1 MTKAVGAQ
9 ERARLMVGAR
19 LLAALLPL
27 ICGLLGVLF
36 SNLPVTLFGG
46 LVPPP
51 LLAFIPV
58 YFWCLVRPDLMTPAA
73 TFAIG
78 ILQDVM
84 SGGAPGIWTLAFVVS
99 YAVIQRQRDAFAG
112 LAGAAA
118 VLGFATATLIVCATA
133 YLTTTA
139 LYHWRTPLGPIV
151 AELVVTVLF
160 YIPGAF
166 VVGAIHRRL
175 VGPLRSDF

>member
-1 MTKAVGAQ
+1 MAAQ
-9 ERARLMVGAR
+9 DSARLMMGAR
-19 LLAALLPL
+19 LAAALVPFV
-27 ICGLLGVLF
+27 CGLLGVVF

-46 LVPPP
+46 LVPSP
-51 LLAFIPV
+51 LLGFIPV

-84 SGGAPGIWTLAFVVS
+84 SGGPPGIWTLSFIVA

-112 LAGAAA
+112 LAGVAA
-118 VLGFATATLIVCATA
+118 VLGFATATLIVCTVAYIATA
-133 YLTTTA
+133 A
-139 LYHWRTPLGPIV
+139 LYHLPPLGPIV
-151 AELVVTVLF
+151 AELAITVLF
-160 YIPGAF
+160 YVPGAF
-166 VVGAIHRRL
+166 VVGSLHRRL

>member
-1 MTKAVGAQ
+1 MGAK
-9 ERARLMVGAR
+9 
-19 LLAALLPL
+19 LLSALLPVT
-27 ICGLLGVLF
+27 CGFLRVLF

-51 LLAFIPV
+51 MLGFIPV
-58 YFWCLVRPDLMTPAA
+58 YFWCLVRPDLMPPSAA
-73 TFAIG
+73 FAIG

-84 SGGAPGIWTLAFVVS
+84 SGGPPGIWTLSFVVS

-112 LAGAAA
+112 LAGVAA
-118 VLGFATATLIVCATA
+118 VLGFATAMLIVCATA
-133 YLTTTA
+133 YFTTA
-139 LYHWRTPLGPIV
+139 AYYWHMAPLGPIV
-151 AELVVTVLF
+151 GELAISVLF

-166 VVGAIHRRL
+166 VIGSLHRRL

>member
-1 MTKAVGAQ
+1 M
-9 ERARLMVGAR
+9 GAR
-19 LLAALLPL
+19 LLSALLPVT
-27 ICGLLGVLF
+27 CGLLGVLF

-51 LLAFIPV
+51 LLGFIPI
-58 YFWCLVRPDLMTPAA
+58 YFWCLVRPDLMTPSA

-84 SGGAPGIWTLAFVVS
+84 SGGPPGIWTLSFVVA
-99 YAVIQRQRDAFAG
+99 YALIQRQRDAFAG
-112 LAGAAA
+112 LAGIAA

-133 YLTTTA
+133 YFTTSFWHLRLA
-139 LYHWRTPLGPIV
+139 PIGPIV
-151 AELVVTVLF
+151 GELAITVLF
-160 YIPGAF
+160 YIPGAY
-166 VVGAIHRRL
+166 VIGSLHRRL

>member
-1 MTKAVGAQ
+1 MMGAK
-9 ERARLMVGAR
+9 
-19 LLAALLPL
+19 LLSALLPVT
-27 ICGLLGVLF
+27 CGFLGVLF

-51 LLAFIPV
+51 LLGFIPV
-58 YFWCLVRPDLMTPAA
+58 YFWCLVRPDLMPPSAA
-73 TFAIG
+73 FAIG

-84 SGGAPGIWTLAFVVS
+84 SGGPPGIWTLSFVVS

-112 LAGAAA
+112 LAGVAA
-118 VLGFATATLIVCATA
+118 VLGFATAMLIVCATA
-133 YLTTTA
+133 YFTTA
-139 LYHWRTPLGPIV
+139 AYYWHMAPLGPIV
-151 AELVVTVLF
+151 GELAISVLF

-166 VVGAIHRRL
+166 VIGSLHRRL

>member
-1 MTKAVGAQ
+1 V
-9 ERARLMVGAR
+9 
-19 LLAALLPL
+19 PSP
-27 ICGLLGVLF
+27 LLG
-36 SNLPVTLFGG
+36 
-46 LVPPP
+46 
-51 LLAFIPV
+51 FIPV

-84 SGGAPGIWTLAFVVS
+84 SGGPPGIWTLSFVLA
-99 YAVIQRQRDAFAG
+99 YALVQRQRDAFAG
-112 LAGAAA
+112 LAGMAA

-133 YLTTTA
+133 YFTTA
-139 LYHWRTPLGPIV
+139 VLYMHMAPLGPIV
-151 AELVVTVLF
+151 AELAITVIF

-166 VVGAIHRRL
+166 VVGALHRRL

>member
-1 MTKAVGAQ
+1 MAAQDRAKLMTGAK
-9 ERARLMVGAR
+9 
-19 LLAALLPL
+19 LLAALLPVT
-27 ICGLLGVLF
+27 CGLLGVIL

-51 LLAFIPV
+51 LLGFIPV

-73 TFAIG
+73 AFGIG

-84 SGGAPGIWTLAFVVS
+84 SGGPPGIWTLSFVVA

-112 LAGAAA
+112 LAGGAA
-118 VLGFATATLIVCATA
+118 VLGFATATAIVCATA
-133 YLTTTA
+133 YFTTA
-139 LYHWRTPLGPIV
+139 AYFWHLAPLGPIV
-151 AELVVTVLF
+151 AELAITVLF

-166 VVGAIHRRL
+166 VIGSLHRRL

>member
-1 MTKAVGAQ
+1 MGVQ
-9 ERARLMVGAR
+9 ERTRLIMGAR
-19 LLAALLPL
+19 VLAALLPVT
-27 ICGLLGVLF
+27 CGFLGVLF

-51 LLAFIPV
+51 LLGFIPV

-73 TFAIG
+73 TFAVG

-84 SGGAPGIWTLAFVVS
+84 SGGPPGIWTLSFVVS

-112 LAGAAA
+112 LAGVAA
-118 VLGFATATLIVCATA
+118 VLGFAAATLVVCATA
-133 YLTTTA
+133 YITTV
-139 LYHWRTPLGPIV
+139 LYFWHLAPLGPIV

-160 YIPGAF
+160 YIPGAL
-166 VVGAIHRRL
+166 VVGALHRRL

>member
-1 MTKAVGAQ
+1 MSAQ
-9 ERARLMVGAR
+9 ERAKLIMGAKV
-19 LLAALLPL
+19 LSALLPVG
-27 ICGLLGVLF
+27 CGLLGVLF

-51 LLAFIPV
+51 LLGFIPV

-84 SGGAPGIWTLAFVVS
+84 SGGPPGIWTLGFVVA

-112 LAGAAA
+112 LAGVAA
-118 VLGFATATLIVCATA
+118 VLGFATATLMVCAVA
-133 YLTTTA
+133 YLTTAA
-139 LYHWRTPLGPIV
+139 LYHVAPLGPIV
-151 AELVVTVLF
+151 AELAVTVLF

-166 VVGAIHRRL
+166 VVGALHRRL